1 MVFIELVAPIV
12 IILSTSRSLHDFV
25 SYLSLCARKVVINI
39 SLALLRTRTKAKLI
53 HIWTFIVIAKL
64 TGALAAAQTVVDRVQ
79 V

>member
-1 MVFIELVAPIV
+1 MVFTELVAPIV
-12 IILSTSRSLHDFV
+12 IVLPSSSSLHDLV
-25 SYLSLCARKVVINI
+25 GDLSLCARKVVINI

-53 HIWTFIVIAKL
+53 HVWSFIVIAKL